1 MMYKVNDKFYIEV
14 QESNGLNEKI
24 LHCKSITDGTDLFIN
39 LNQPHAFESVP
50 VAYALSEFFKAQ
62 WIGNPDLEK
71 MTMAMMQEVSE
82 AFNELDW
89 KPWKSKKVNL
99 DSYKEEL
106 ADVGIFLL
114 LCSKSAN
121 MSLEEL
127 LTRMINKHL
136 YNLIRLDHDR
146 KHLANKK
153 NLESKKGE

>member
-1 MMYKVNDKFYIEV
+1 MMFKVNGKFYIEI
-14 QESNGLNEKI
+14 QNSNGLNEDVI
-24 LHCKSITDGTDLFIN
+24 HCKSITDGADLVIN
-39 LNQPHAFESVP
+39 LRDKDSFEYVNVTS
-50 VAYALSEFFKAQ
+50 ALQEFFEAQ

-89 KPWKSKKVNL
+89 KPWKSKPVNL
-99 DSYKEEL
+99 DLYKDEL

-121 MSLEEL
+121 MSLDEL

-146 KHLANKK
+146 RHLANKK
-153 NLESKKGE
+153 EK